1 MELNKEYWDN
11 RYSEGNTG
19 WDVGEA
25 TTPLKEYI
33 DQLTNKDLAIL
44 IPGGGSAYEAQYL
57 VEKGFTNITV
67 LDISEEIASKLK
79 KHFAGNAQIKI
90 IQGDFFE
97 HEEAYDLVLEQT
109 FFCALNP
116 AMRKNYYKQMYSIL
130 NKGGK
135 IAGVMFGV
143 EFEKEG
149 PPFGG
154 SNQEYK
160 KLMETLFK
168 PKTFELCYNSIPKRA
183 GNELFVILQRI
194 G

>member
-33 DQLTNKDLAIL
+33 NQLTNKDTAIL

-57 VEKGFTNITV
+57 AEKGFTDITV
-67 LDISEEIASKLK
+67 LDISEEVVDELK
-79 KHFAGNAQIKI
+79 KRFANDAHVKVL
-90 IQGDFFE
+90 QGDFFE
-97 HEEAYDLVLEQT
+97 HKGTYDLVLEQT

-116 AMRKNYYKQMYSIL
+116 VLRKNYYEQMHNIL
-130 NKGGK
+130 NARGK

-154 SNQEYK
+154 NKQEYK
-160 KLMETLFK
+160 VLMENYFR
-168 PKTFELCYNSIPKRA
+168 PKTLELCYNSIPQRA
-183 GNELFVILQRI
+183 GNELFVILERM